1 MRLESLGDIE
11 GFAKTLYFDHTFEA
25 PAAKLLPGEFY
36 VTGSDMVLVT
46 VLGSCVAACIRD
58 PQTGIGGMNHF
69 MLPEGGNADEVA
81 NASARYGTYAM
92 EVLIN
97 TILKQ
102 GGRRSSL
109 EAKVFGGGN
118 VLEGLTVANV
128 GPRNATFVRAFLKTE
143 GIPVRAHDLEDIYP
157 RKVYFFPRT
166 GRAMVRKLKSAND
179 KGLIA
184 REREYS
190 RRLVTR
196 PASGAV
202 ELF

>member
-1 MRLESLGDIE
+1 VSLERGD
-11 GFAKTLYFDHTFEA
+11 GFAKTLYFDRTFETE
-25 PAAKLLPGEFY
+25 AAKLLPGEFY
-36 VTGSDMVLVT
+36 VTGSNMVLVT
-46 VLGSCVAACIRD
+46 VLGSCVSACIRD
-58 PQTGIGGMNHF
+58 VRTGVGGMNHF

-102 GGRRSSL
+102 GARRDNL

-128 GPRNATFVRAFLKTE
+128 GPRNAAFVRAFLKTE
-143 GIPVRAHDLEDIYP
+143 GIPLRAHDLEDIYP

-166 GRAMVRKLKSAND
+166 GRAMVRKLKGASD
-179 KGLIA
+179 TGLIA
-184 REREYS
+184 REREYG
-190 RRLVTR
+190 RRLVTQ
-196 PASGAV
+196 PAAGAV

>member
-1 MRLESLGDIE
+1 MSMECAD
-11 GFAKTLYFDHTFEA
+11 GFAKTLYFDRTFDAE
-25 PAAKLLPGEFY
+25 AAKLMPGEYY

-46 VLGSCVAACIRD
+46 VLGSCVSACIRD
-58 PQTGIGGMNHF
+58 TRTGVGGMNHF
-69 MLPEGGNADEVA
+69 MLPEGGSADGVA

-102 GGRRSSL
+102 GARRGSL

-128 GPRNATFVRAFLKTE
+128 GPRNAAFVRDFLKTE
-143 GIPVRAHDLEDIYP
+143 GIPVKAADLEDIYP
-157 RKVYFFPRT
+157 RKVYFFPKT
-166 GRAMVRKLKSAND
+166 GRAMVRKLKSANE
-179 KGLIA
+179 GGVIA

-190 RRLVTR
+190 RRLVAQ

>member
-1 MRLESLGDIE
+1 MSLQAVD
-11 GFAKTLYFDHTFEA
+11 GFAKTLYFDRTFDVD
-25 PAAKLLPGEFY
+25 AAKLLPGEFY

-46 VLGSCVAACIRD
+46 VLGSCVSACIRD
-58 PQTGIGGMNHF
+58 PQTGVGGMNHF
-69 MLPEGGNADEVA
+69 MLPEGGSADEVA

-102 GGRRSSL
+102 GARRANL

-128 GPRNATFVRAFLKTE
+128 GPRNAAFVRAFLKLD

-166 GRAMVRKLKSAND
+166 GRTMVRKLKTANGS
-179 KGLIA
+179 GLIA

-190 RRLVTR
+190 RRLVAQ

>member
-1 MRLESLGDIE
+1 MT
-11 GFAKTLYFDHTFEA
+11 A
-25 PAAKLLPGEFY
+25 AAKDRTSYIVQGEY
-36 VTGSDMVLVT
+36 RVSRDPSEVLST
-46 VLGSCVAACIRD
+46 VLGSCVAVCLWD
-58 PQTGIGGMNHF
+58 PAAKVGGMNHF
-69 MLPEGGNADEVA
+69 LLPAAPGQGDAKML
-81 NASARYGTYAM
+81 RYGAHAM

-102 GGRRSSL
+102 GARRASL

-128 GPRNATFVRAFLKTE
+128 GPRNAAFVRAFLNTE

>member
-1 MRLESLGDIE
+1 MSQDVAD
-11 GFAKTLYFDHTFEA
+11 GFAKTLYFDRTFEA
-25 PAAKLLPGEFY
+25 DAAKLLPGEFY

-46 VLGSCVAACIRD
+46 VLGSCVSACIRD
-58 PQTGIGGMNHF
+58 ARTGVGGMNHF
-69 MLPEGGNADEVA
+69 MLPEGGSADEVA

-97 TILKQ
+97 TILKE
-102 GGRRSSL
+102 GARRTNL

-128 GPRNATFVRAFLKTE
+128 GPRNAAFVREFLKTE
-143 GIPVRAHDLEDIYP
+143 GIPVKAHDLEDIYP

-166 GRAMVRKLKSAND
+166 GRAMVRKLKTAND
-179 KGLIA
+179 SGLIA
-184 REREYS
+184 REREYR
-190 RRLVTR
+190 RRLVAQ